1 MIDEVCGIQDDHE
14 NVIGQEKENVENSLV
29 FPETENLESSKTGET
44 VLEDLQTSEYDLNI
58 IGAEITIGEEEINE
72 DQVPLEIVNDGI
84 IEQVKIFTKNTCH
97 I

>member
-1 MIDEVCGIQDDHE
+1 MRFVCGIQDDHG

-58 IGAEITIGEEEINE
+58 IGAEIAIGEEEINK
-72 DQVPLEIVNDGI
+72 DQVPLEIFNDDV
-84 IEQVKIFTKNTCH
+84 IESVKIFTKNTCH